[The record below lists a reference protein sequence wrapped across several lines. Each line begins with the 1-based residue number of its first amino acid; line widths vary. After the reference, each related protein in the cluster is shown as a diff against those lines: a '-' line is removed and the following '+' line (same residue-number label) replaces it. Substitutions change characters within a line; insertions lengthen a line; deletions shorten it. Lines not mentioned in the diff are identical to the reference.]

1 MTTSSPEDEQ
11 RARET
16 LKVLSELKE
25 KTELLSEHV
34 ESRKDALEEEIEES
48 LHEAIQNARDSLERI
63 QENIEPKLE
72 KIIQERLAV
81 IRHQMDELKY
91 EARESVREE
100 IDKKSDALNQKLLGA
115 LEGTVRDQVGQ
126 GMVELRA
133 KLGDAVRDE
142 VGGSLK
148 DIRETTR
155 AGLAKVQQ
163 MVWIGL
169 GAAVLAGVGVVILLL
184 TR

>member
-1 MTTSSPEDEQ
+1 MTTSLPEDEQ
-11 RARET
+11 RVRET

-34 ESRKDALEEEIEES
+34 ESRKEALEEEIEES

-72 KIIQERLAV
+72 KIIQERLDV

-91 EARESVREE
+91 EARESVRTE
-100 IDKKSDALNQKLLGA
+100 IDKMSDALNKKLLGA

-133 KLGDAVRDE
+133 KLGDAVREE
-142 VGGSLK
+142 VDGSLK
-148 DIRETTR
+148 DIKEATR
-155 AGLAKVQQ
+155 DSLAKVQQ
-163 MVWIGL
+163 QVWIGL
-169 GAAVLAGVGVVILLL
+169 GVAVLSGVGMVVLFL

>member
-1 MTTSSPEDEQ
+1 MPTSSPEDEK

-16 LKVLSELKE
+16 LKILSELKE

-34 ESRKDALEEEIEES
+34 ESRKEALEEEIEEN

-72 KIIQERLAV
+72 KIIQERLDV

-91 EARESVREE
+91 EARESVRDE

-115 LEGTVRDQVGQ
+115 LEGTVRGQVSQ

-133 KLGDAVRDE
+133 KLGDAVREE
-142 VGGSLK
+142 VDGSLK
-148 DIRETTR
+148 EIRESSR
-155 AGLAKVQQ
+155 DGLAKVQQ
-163 MVWIGL
+163 LVWVSL
-169 GAAVLAGVGVVILLL
+169 GVAVLAGVGVLILLSNQ
-184 TR
+184 

>member
-16 LKVLSELKE
+16 LKMLSELKE

-34 ESRKDALEEEIEES
+34 ESRKAALEEEIEEN

-72 KIIQERLAV
+72 KIIQGRLDV
-81 IRHQMDELKY
+81 IRQQMDEMKF
-91 EARESVREE
+91 EAREMVQRE
-100 IDKKSDALNQKLLGA
+100 IDKKSDALNQKLIGA
-115 LEGTVRDQVGQ
+115 LEGTIREQVGQ

-142 VGGSLK
+142 VQGSLK

-155 AGLAKVQQ
+155 AGLAKAQQ
-163 MVWIGL
+163 QGWMAL
-169 GAAVLAGVGVVILLL
+169 GIAVLAGLGVLVLLS
-184 TR
+184 TQ

>member
-1 MTTSSPEDEQ
+1 MTTFSPEDEK

-16 LKVLSELKE
+16 LKILSELKE

-72 KIIQERLAV
+72 KTIQERLDV

-91 EARESVREE
+91 EARESVRGE
-100 IDKKSDALNQKLLGA
+100 IDKMSDALNQKLLGA
-115 LEGTVRDQVGQ
+115 LKGTVRDQVSQ

-133 KLGDAVRDE
+133 KLGDAVREE
-142 VGGSLK
+142 VHGSLK

-155 AGLAKVQQ
+155 ESLGKVQQ
-163 MVWIGL
+163 LVWVSL
-169 GAAVLAGVGVVILLL
+169 GVAVLAGVGVVIVLL

>member
-1 MTTSSPEDEQ
+1 MPIFSPEDGQ
-11 RARET
+11 HARET

-72 KIIQERLAV
+72 KIIHERLDV
-81 IRHQMDELKY
+81 IRHQLDELKY
-91 EARESVREE
+91 EARESVRSE
-100 IDKKSDALNQKLLGA
+100 IDKMSDALNQKLLGA
-115 LEGTVRDQVGQ
+115 LEGTVQEKVSQ

-133 KLGDAVRDE
+133 KLGDAVHEE
-142 VGGSLK
+142 VDGSLK
-148 DIRETTR
+148 EIRETTR
-155 AGLAKVQQ
+155 DSQAKVKQL
-163 MVWIGL
+163 VWVSL
-169 GAAVLAGVGVVILLL
+169 GAVGLVGVGVAVLFL

>member
-16 LKVLSELKE
+16 LKILSDLKE

-72 KIIQERLAV
+72 KIIQERLDV

-91 EARESVREE
+91 EARESVRKE
-100 IDKKSDALNQKLLGA
+100 IDKMSDALNQKLLGA
-115 LEGTVRDQVGQ
+115 LEGTIRDQVGQ
-126 GMVELRA
+126 GMVELRT
-133 KLGDAVRDE
+133 KVGDAVHEE
-142 VGGSLK
+142 VDGSLK
-148 DIRETTR
+148 DIKETTR
-155 AGLAKVQQ
+155 EGLAKVQQ
-163 MVWIGL
+163 LVWISL
-169 GAAVLAGVGVVILLL
+169 GAAVLVGVGVVVLFL

>member
-1 MTTSSPEDEQ
+1 MTTFSPEDEK

-16 LKVLSELKE
+16 LRILSELKD

-34 ESRKDALEEEIEES
+34 ESRKAALEEEIEES

-72 KIIQERLAV
+72 KIIQERLDV
-81 IRHQMDELKY
+81 IRHQIDELKY

-115 LEGTVRDQVGQ
+115 LEGTVRDQVSQ

-133 KLGDAVRDE
+133 KLGDAVREE
-142 VGGSLK
+142 VDGSLK

-155 AGLAKVQQ
+155 DSLAKVQQ
-163 MVWIGL
+163 LVWVSL
-169 GAAVLAGVGVVILLL
+169 GAAVLVGVGVAILFLN
-184 TR
+184 R

>member
-1 MTTSSPEDEQ
+1 MPTFSPEDEKK
-11 RARET
+11 AKET

-34 ESRKDALEEEIEES
+34 ESRKEALEEEIEES

-63 QENIEPKLE
+63 QENIEHKLE
-72 KIIQERLAV
+72 KIIQERLDV

-91 EARESVREE
+91 EARESVRTE

-115 LEGTVRDQVGQ
+115 LEGTVRDQVSQ

-133 KLGDAVRDE
+133 KLGDAVREE
-142 VGGSLK
+142 VDGSLK

-155 AGLAKVQQ
+155 ADVAKVRQL
-163 MVWIGL
+163 VWISL
-169 GAAVLAGVGVVILLL
+169 GIAVLAGVGVAVLLL
-184 TR
+184 T

>member
-1 MTTSSPEDEQ
+1 MTTFSPEDEK
-11 RARET
+11 RAREA
-16 LKVLSELKE
+16 LKILSELKE

-34 ESRKDALEEEIEES
+34 ESRKEALEEEIEES

-72 KIIQERLAV
+72 KIIQERLDV
-81 IRHQMDELKY
+81 IRHQLDELKY
-91 EARESVREE
+91 EARESVRGE
-100 IDKKSDALNQKLLGA
+100 IDKMSDALNQKLLDA
-115 LEGTVRDQVGQ
+115 LEGTVRNQVSQ

-133 KLGDAVRDE
+133 KLGDAVREE
-142 VGGSLK
+142 VDGSLK

-155 AGLAKVQQ
+155 NGLAKVQQ
-163 MVWIGL
+163 LAWVSL
-169 GAAVLAGVGVVILLL
+169 GAAMLAGIGAVVLFL

>member
-72 KIIQERLAV
+72 KVIQERLDV

-91 EARESVREE
+91 EARESVRTE
-100 IDKKSDALNQKLLGA
+100 IDKKSDALNQKLLDA
-115 LEGTVRDQVGQ
+115 LEGTIRDQVGQ

-133 KLGDAVRDE
+133 KLGDAVREE
-142 VGGSLK
+142 VDGSLK

-155 AGLAKVQQ
+155 ADVAKVQQ
-163 MVWIGL
+163 LVWISL
-169 GAAVLAGVGVVILLL
+169 GVAVLAGAGVAVLLL
-184 TR
+184 T

>member
-1 MTTSSPEDEQ
+1 MTTFSPEDEQ
-11 RARET
+11 KARET
-16 LKVLSELKE
+16 LRILSELKE

-72 KIIQERLAV
+72 KIVQERLDM
-81 IRHQMDELKY
+81 IRQQMDEMKF
-91 EARESVREE
+91 EAREMVQKE
-100 IDKKSDALNQKLLGA
+100 IDKKSDALNEKLLGA
-115 LEGTVRDQVGQ
+115 LEGTIRDQVGQ

-142 VGGSLK
+142 VHDSLK
-148 DIRETTR
+148 EFRETTR
-155 AGLAKVQQ
+155 QDVAKIRQQ
-163 MVWIGL
+163 VWISL
-169 GAAVLAGVGVVILLL
+169 GVAMLAGIGVLVLILS
-184 TR
+184 R

>member
-1 MTTSSPEDEQ
+1 MSTLSPEDEQ

-16 LKVLSELKE
+16 LKTLSELKE

-34 ESRKDALEEEIEES
+34 ESRKEALEEEIEES

-72 KIIQERLAV
+72 KIIQERLDV
-81 IRHQMDELKY
+81 IRHRLDELKY
-91 EARESVREE
+91 EARESVRSE
-100 IDKKSDALNQKLLGA
+100 IDKMSDALNQKLLGA

-133 KLGDAVRDE
+133 KLGDAVHGE
-142 VGGSLK
+142 VSTSLK
-148 DIRETTR
+148 EIRESTR
-155 AGLAKVQQ
+155 DSLAKVQQ
-163 MVWIGL
+163 LVWISL
-169 GAAVLAGVGVVILLL
+169 GVAVLAGIGVVVLFL
-184 TR
+184 R

>member
-1 MTTSSPEDEQ
+1 MTTSLPEDEQ
-11 RARET
+11 RVRET

-34 ESRKDALEEEIEES
+34 ESRKEALEEEIEES

-72 KIIQERLAV
+72 KIIQERLDV

-91 EARESVREE
+91 EARESVRTE
-100 IDKKSDALNQKLLGA
+100 IDKMSDALNKKLLGA

-133 KLGDAVRDE
+133 KLGDAVREE
-142 VGGSLK
+142 VDGSLK
-148 DIRETTR
+148 DIKEATR
-155 AGLAKVQQ
+155 DSLAKVQQ
-163 MVWIGL
+163 QVWIGL
-169 GAAVLAGVGVVILLL
+169 GVAVLSGVGVVVLFL

>member
-16 LKVLSELKE
+16 LRVLSELKE

-72 KIIQERLAV
+72 RIIQERLDV
-81 IRHQMDELKY
+81 IRHQMDELQY
-91 EARESVREE
+91 EARELVRGE
-100 IDKKSDALNQKLLGA
+100 IEKKSDTMNKKLLGA
-115 LEGTVRDQVGQ
+115 LEGTVRDQVSQ

-133 KLGDAVRDE
+133 KLGDAVHEE
-142 VGGSLK
+142 VDGSLK
-148 DIRETTR
+148 DIRKTTH
-155 AGLAKVQQ
+155 ASLAKVQQ
-163 MVWIGL
+163 WVWISL
-169 GAAVLAGVGVVILLL
+169 GIAVLAGVGVAVLFL

>member
-1 MTTSSPEDEQ
+1 MTTSSPEDKQ
-11 RARET
+11 KARET
-16 LKVLSELKE
+16 LKILSELKE

-34 ESRKDALEEEIEES
+34 ESRKEALEEEIEES

-72 KIIQERLAV
+72 KIIQERLDV

-91 EARESVREE
+91 EARESVRKE
-100 IDKKSDALNQKLLGA
+100 IEKMSDALNQKLLGA
-115 LEGTVRDQVGQ
+115 LEGTVRDQVSQ

-133 KLGDAVRDE
+133 KLGDAVREE
-142 VGGSLK
+142 VDGSLK
-148 DIRETTR
+148 EIKDTTR
-155 AGLAKVQQ
+155 DSLAKVQQ
-163 MVWIGL
+163 LVWIGL
-169 GAAVLAGVGVVILLL
+169 GVAVLAGIGVAVLFL

>member
-16 LKVLSELKE
+16 LRILSELKE

-72 KIIQERLAV
+72 KIIQERLEV

-91 EARESVREE
+91 EARESVRNE

-115 LEGTVRDQVGQ
+115 LEGTVRDQVSQ

-133 KLGDAVRDE
+133 KLSEAVREAVD
-142 VGGSLK
+142 GSLT

-155 AGLAKVQQ
+155 ISLAKVQQ
-163 MVWIGL
+163 LVWVGL
-169 GAAVLAGVGVVILLL
+169 GVAVLAGVGVAILS
-184 TR
+184 R

>member
-1 MTTSSPEDEQ
+1 MPTFSPEDEQ

-16 LKVLSELKE
+16 LRILSELKE

-34 ESRKDALEEEIEES
+34 ESRKEALEEEIEES

-72 KIIQERLAV
+72 KIVRERLDV
-81 IRHQMDELKY
+81 IRHQMDEWKY
-91 EARESVREE
+91 EARETVRKE
-100 IDKKSDALNQKLLGA
+100 IDKKSDDLNNKILGA

-142 VGGSLK
+142 VDGSLK
-148 DIRETTR
+148 EIRETTQQGI
-155 AGLAKVQQ
+155 AEAKKR
-163 MVWIGL
+163 VWISL
-169 GAAVLAGVGVVILLL
+169 GTAALAAVGVLILLL
-184 TR
+184 NR

>member
-1 MTTSSPEDEQ
+1 MPTFSPEDEQ
-11 RARET
+11 YARET
-16 LKVLSELKE
+16 LKILSELKE

-34 ESRKDALEEEIEES
+34 ESRKEALEEEIEES

-72 KIIQERLAV
+72 KIIQERLDV

-91 EARESVREE
+91 EARETVRNE

-115 LEGTVRDQVGQ
+115 LEGTIRDQVGQ

-133 KLGDAVRDE
+133 KLGDAVREE
-142 VGGSLK
+142 VDGSLK
-148 DIRETTR
+148 DVRETTR
-155 AGLAKVQQ
+155 DNVAKVQQ
-163 MVWIGL
+163 LVWISL
-169 GAAVLAGVGVVILLL
+169 GVAVLAGVGVAISLF
-184 TR
+184 R

>member
-1 MTTSSPEDEQ
+1 MTTSLPEDEQ

-16 LKVLSELKE
+16 LKVLSEIKE

-34 ESRKDALEEEIEES
+34 ESRKEALEEEIEES
-48 LHEAIQNARDSLERI
+48 LHEAIQNARDCLERI

-72 KIIQERLAV
+72 RIIQERLDV

-91 EARESVREE
+91 EARESVRGE
-100 IDKKSDALNQKLLGA
+100 IDKMSDALNQKLLGA

-133 KLGDAVRDE
+133 KLGDAVQEAVD
-142 VGGSLK
+142 GSLE
-148 DIRETTR
+148 DIKETTR
-155 AGLAKVQQ
+155 EDLAKVQQ
-163 MVWIGL
+163 RVWVSL
-169 GAAVLAGVGVVILLL
+169 GIAVLAGIGVAILFL

>member
-1 MTTSSPEDEQ
+1 MTISLPEDEQ

-34 ESRKDALEEEIEES
+34 ESRKEALEEEIEES

-72 KIIQERLAV
+72 RIIQERLDV

-91 EARESVREE
+91 EARESVRGE
-100 IDKKSDALNQKLLGA
+100 IDKMSDALNQKLLGA

-126 GMVELRA
+126 GMMELRA
-133 KLGDAVRDE
+133 KLGDAVREE
-142 VGGSLK
+142 VDGSLE

-155 AGLAKVQQ
+155 EGLAKVQQ
-163 MVWIGL
+163 RVWISL
-169 GAAVLAGVGVVILLL
+169 GIAVLAGIGAAILFL

>member
-1 MTTSSPEDEQ
+1 MSTFSPEDEQ
-11 RARET
+11 RAKET
-16 LKVLSELKE
+16 LKILSELKE

-72 KIIQERLAV
+72 KIIQERLDV
-81 IRHQMDELKY
+81 IRHQIDELKY
-91 EARESVREE
+91 EARESVRGE
-100 IDKKSDALNQKLLGA
+100 IDKMSDALNQKLLGA

-142 VGGSLK
+142 VAGSLK
-148 DIRETTR
+148 DIKETTR
-155 AGLAKVQQ
+155 DSLAKVQQ
-163 MVWIGL
+163 LVWVSL
-169 GAAVLAGVGVVILLL
+169 GAAVLAGVGVVILFL

>member
-1 MTTSSPEDEQ
+1 MPTFSPEDEQ

-16 LKVLSELKE
+16 LKTLSELKE

-63 QENIEPKLE
+63 QENVEPKLE
-72 KIIQERLAV
+72 KIIQERLDV
-81 IRHQMDELKY
+81 IRHQMDEMKY
-91 EARESVREE
+91 EARESVKVE

-115 LEGTVRDQVGQ
+115 LEGTIREQVGQ
-126 GMVELRA
+126 GMAELRA
-133 KLGDAVRDE
+133 KLKDAVQEE
-142 VGGSLK
+142 VRSSLK
-148 DIRETTR
+148 DIRETTQL
-155 AGLAKVQQ
+155 GLSKVRQL
-163 MVWIGL
+163 VWIGL
-169 GAAVLAGVGVVILLL
+169 GLAVVACVGVVILL

>member
-1 MTTSSPEDEQ
+1 MSTFSPEDEKH
-11 RARET
+11 ARET
-16 LKVLSELKE
+16 LKTLSELKE

-72 KIIQERLAV
+72 RIIQERLDV

-91 EARESVREE
+91 EARKSVRDE

-115 LEGTVRDQVGQ
+115 LEGTVRDQVSQ

-133 KLGDAVRDE
+133 KLGDAVREE
-142 VGGSLK
+142 VDGSLK
-148 DIRETTR
+148 DMKESTR
-155 AGLAKVQQ
+155 DGLAKVQQ
-163 MVWIGL
+163 LVWVSL
-169 GAAVLAGVGVVILLL
+169 GTAVLAGVGVVIIFL

>member
-11 RARET
+11 RARKT
-16 LKVLSELKE
+16 LKTLSELKE

-34 ESRKDALEEEIEES
+34 ESRKEALEEEIEES

-72 KIIQERLAV
+72 KIIQERLDV
-81 IRHQMDELKY
+81 IRHKIDELKY
-91 EARESVREE
+91 EARESVRDE

-115 LEGTVRDQVGQ
+115 LEGTVRDQVSQ

-133 KLGDAVRDE
+133 KLGDAVREE
-142 VGGSLK
+142 VDGSLK

-155 AGLAKVQQ
+155 DGLAKVQQ
-163 MVWIGL
+163 RVWVGL
-169 GAAVLAGVGVVILLL
+169 SVAVLAAVGVVILLL

>member
-11 RARET
+11 RAGET
-16 LKVLSELKE
+16 LKILSELKE

-72 KIIQERLAV
+72 KIIQERLDV

-91 EARESVREE
+91 EARESVQTE
-100 IDKKSDALNQKLLGA
+100 IDKKSDAMNQKLLGA
-115 LEGTVRDQVGQ
+115 LEGTVRDQVGH

-133 KLGDAVRDE
+133 KLGDAVREE
-142 VGGSLK
+142 VDGSFQ
-148 DIRETTR
+148 DIRETTHNS
-155 AGLAKVQQ
+155 LAKVQQ
-163 MVWIGL
+163 LVWIGL
-169 GAAVLAGVGVVILLL
+169 GVAVLVGVGVLILFL

>member
-1 MTTSSPEDEQ
+1 MTTFSSEDEK

-16 LKVLSELKE
+16 LKILSELKE

-72 KIIQERLAV
+72 KIVQERLDV

-91 EARESVREE
+91 EARESVRAE
-100 IDKKSDALNQKLLGA
+100 IDKMSDALNEKLLGA
-115 LEGTVRDQVGQ
+115 LEGTVRNQVSQ

-133 KLGDAVRDE
+133 KLGDAVREE
-142 VGGSLK
+142 VDGSLK

-155 AGLAKVQQ
+155 EGLARVQQ
-163 MVWIGL
+163 LVWIGL
-169 GAAVLAGVGVVILLL
+169 PVAVMAGIGVAILFL

>member
-1 MTTSSPEDEQ
+1 MPTVSPEDEQ

-72 KIIQERLAV
+72 KIIQERLDV

-91 EARESVREE
+91 EARESLRSE
-100 IDKKSDALNQKLLGA
+100 IDKLSDTLNQKLLGA
-115 LEGTVRDQVGQ
+115 LETTVRDQVSQ

-133 KLGDAVRDE
+133 KVGDAVKDE
-142 VGGSLK
+142 VAGSLK

-155 AGLAKVQQ
+155 DGLAKVQQ
-163 MVWIGL
+163 LVWISL
-169 GAAVLAGVGVVILLL
+169 GVAVLAIVGVVFLLL
-184 TR
+184 R

>member
-1 MTTSSPEDEQ
+1 MTTSLPEDEQ

-72 KIIQERLAV
+72 KIIQERLEV

-91 EARESVREE
+91 DARESVRTE
-100 IDKKSDALNQKLLGA
+100 IDRMSDALNQKLLGA
-115 LEGTVRDQVGQ
+115 LEGKIRDQVGQ

-133 KLGDAVRDE
+133 KLGDAVREE
-142 VGGSLK
+142 VDGSLK
-148 DIRETTR
+148 EIKDTTHDS
-155 AGLAKVQQ
+155 LAKVQQ
-163 MVWIGL
+163 LVWIGL
-169 GAAVLAGVGVVILLL
+169 GIAVLAGVGVVVLFLA
-184 TR
+184 R

>member
-16 LKVLSELKE
+16 LKILSELKE

-72 KIIQERLAV
+72 KIIQERLDV

-91 EARESVREE
+91 EARESVRDE

-115 LEGTVRDQVGQ
+115 LEGTIRDQVAQ
-126 GMVELRA
+126 GMIELRA
-133 KLGDAVRDE
+133 KLGDAVHEE
-142 VGGSLK
+142 VAGSLK

-155 AGLAKVQQ
+155 EGLAKVQQ
-163 MVWIGL
+163 RVWISL
-169 GAAVLAGVGVVILLL
+169 GIAVLAGVGVMILYL

>member
-1 MTTSSPEDEQ
+1 MTTFSPEDEPK
-11 RARET
+11 ARET
-16 LKVLSELKE
+16 LKILSELKE

-72 KIIQERLAV
+72 KVIQERLDV
-81 IRHQMDELKY
+81 IRHQMDEMKY
-91 EARESVREE
+91 EARESVRTE
-100 IDKKSDALNQKLLGA
+100 IDKKSDELNQKVLGA
-115 LEGTVRDQVGQ
+115 LEGTIRDQVGQ

-142 VGGSLK
+142 VHGSLK
-148 DIRETTR
+148 EIRETTR
-155 AGLAKVQQ
+155 EGLAKVQQ
-163 MVWIGL
+163 LVWVGL
-169 GAAVLAGVGVVILLL
+169 GAAGVAFIGVAVLFLS
-184 TR
+184 R

>member
-16 LKVLSELKE
+16 LKALSELKE

-63 QENIEPKLE
+63 QENIEPKLD
-72 KIIQERLAV
+72 KIIQERLEV

-91 EARESVREE
+91 EARESVRTE
-100 IDKKSDALNQKLLGA
+100 IDKKSDELNQKLLGA
-115 LEGTVRDQVGQ
+115 LDGTVRDRVGQ
-126 GMVELRA
+126 GMVELRV
-133 KLGDAVRDE
+133 KLGDAVREE
-142 VGGSLK
+142 VDGSLK
-148 DIRETTR
+148 DVRETTR
-155 AGLAKVQQ
+155 GSLAKMQQ
-163 MVWIGL
+163 RVWVSL
-169 GAAVLAGVGVVILLL
+169 GIAMLAGVGAAIVFL

>member
-1 MTTSSPEDEQ
+1 
-11 RARET
+11 
-16 LKVLSELKE
+16 
-25 KTELLSEHV
+25 LSEHV

-72 KIIQERLAV
+72 KIIQERLDV

-91 EARESVREE
+91 DARESVRAE
-100 IDKKSDALNQKLLGA
+100 IDKMSDDLNKKLLGA
-115 LEGTVRDQVGQ
+115 LEKTVRNQVGQ

-133 KLGDAVRDE
+133 KLGDVVHEE
-142 VGGSLK
+142 VDNSLK
-148 DIRETTR
+148 DIKETTR
-155 AGLAKVQQ
+155 DSLAKVQQ
-163 MVWIGL
+163 LAWISL
-169 GAAVLAGVGVVILLL
+169 GAAVLAGIGVAVLFL

>member
-72 KIIQERLAV
+72 KIIQERLDV

-91 EARESVREE
+91 EARESVRTE
-100 IDKKSDALNQKLLGA
+100 IDKKSDELNQKLLGA
-115 LEGTVRDQVGQ
+115 LDGTVRDRVGQ

-133 KLGDAVRDE
+133 KLGDAVREE
-142 VGGSLK
+142 VDGALK

-155 AGLAKVQQ
+155 DSLAKIQQ
-163 MVWIGL
+163 RVWVSL
-169 GAAVLAGVGVVILLL
+169 GIAMLAGVGAAIVFL

>member
-1 MTTSSPEDEQ
+1 MATFSPEDEQ
-11 RARET
+11 HARET
-16 LKVLSELKE
+16 LKTLSELKE

-72 KIIQERLAV
+72 KIIQERLDV
-81 IRHQMDELKY
+81 IRHQLDEQKY
-91 EARESVREE
+91 EARESVRNE
-100 IDKKSDALNQKLLGA
+100 IDKMSDALNQKLLGA
-115 LEGTVRDQVGQ
+115 LEGTVRDQVSR

-133 KLGDAVRDE
+133 KLGDAVREE
-142 VGGSLK
+142 VDGSLK
-148 DIRETTR
+148 DIRETTQDR
-155 AGLAKVQQ
+155 LAKMKQL
-163 MVWIGL
+163 VWISLAVGVL
-169 GAAVLAGVGVVILLL
+169 AVVGAAVLLL

>member
-1 MTTSSPEDEQ
+1 MTTFSPEDEK

-16 LKVLSELKE
+16 LRILSELRG

-34 ESRKDALEEEIEES
+34 ESRKEALEEEIEES

-72 KIIQERLAV
+72 KIIQERLDV

-91 EARESVREE
+91 EARESVRNE

-115 LEGTVRDQVGQ
+115 LEGTVRDQVSQ

-133 KLGDAVRDE
+133 KLGDAVREE
-142 VGGSLK
+142 VHGSLK
-148 DIRETTR
+148 DIRESTR
-155 AGLAKVQQ
+155 DSLAKVQQ
-163 MVWIGL
+163 LVWVGL
-169 GAAVLAGVGVVILLL
+169 GAAVLAGVGVLIVLL